1 MHSRTLLRSLTSR
14 IMLIGVMI
22 FLLLFLPSNSE
33 LNNVAVTANKASDS
47 ALKQAKLL
55 QDGIED
61 FQQTDIQT
69 SIDNAGLQAKTI
81 AELLKGQAIDIETVQ
96 TLHDAFGDLAVGL
109 ETTGE
114 FIDPESAM
122 ALATSLDNTATFLE
136 TSVAKNALEIAG
148 QVEKV
153 AQSFSS
159 NAKRLNQFLETK
171 PFNLNAIEQLRDTL
185 NSYSKAIDS
194 INQYQLSTADFN
206 GIAKSLKLV
215 SNQIH
220 YYGTFQVAKLPF
232 NWGGIDVVRGDA
244 QKAALNAAKSLATI
258 AEKTEQLGRQ
268 LPKIR
273 AAVSDSKKT
282 VDAAK
287 MMLDNALKQRE
298 TIAPILS
305 ELPEQFVFLSEEF
318 PKLALN
324 FTSLMR
330 ETSKINQAAAILRE
344 TSMRTR
350 KAAEELPKIRSAIS
364 RGARLLS
371 NSQQQLNHVINNRE
385 KYDAALG
392 QTVVTLEGLS
402 VAIPA
407 TKSQIDQ
414 RLQEQKL
421 ILDSFVVTAKTTSNM
436 IASYQASLMNRLNLI
451 RMLLYTAIVITL
463 GSCVVCFRNPSTV
476 EANHS

>member
-1 MHSRTLLRSLTSR
+1 MHSKTLLRSLTSR

-33 LNNVAVTANKASDS
+33 LNDVAVTANKAGDS
-47 ALKQAKLL
+47 ALEQIKLL

-69 SIDNAGLQAKTI
+69 SIDNAGLQAKTV
-81 AELLKGQAIDIETVQ
+81 ADLLKGQTIDIETVQ
-96 TLHDAFGDLAVGL
+96 MLHDAFGDLAVGL

-114 FIDPESAM
+114 FIDPENAM
-122 ALATSLDNTATFLE
+122 VLATSLENTATFLE
-136 TSVAKNALEIAG
+136 TSVATNALEIAG
-148 QVEKV
+148 QVEKG

-171 PFNLNAIEQLRDTL
+171 PFDLKAIEQLRDTL
-185 NSYSKAIDS
+185 NSYSKAINS
-194 INQYQLSTADFN
+194 INQYQLSTNDFN
-206 GIAKSLKLV
+206 AIAKSLEQV
-215 SNQIH
+215 SSQVQ
-220 YYGTFQVAKLPF
+220 YYGTIAILPS
-232 NWGGIDVVRGDA
+232 DTKTASR
-244 QKAALNAAKSLATI
+244 NAAKSLRVI
-258 AEKTEQLGRQ
+258 AEKTKELGRQ
-268 LPKIR
+268 LPQIR

-287 MMLDNALKQRE
+287 MMLDNALKQRD
-298 TIAPILS
+298 TIEPILR

-324 FTSLMR
+324 FTALMR
-330 ETSKINQAAAILRE
+330 ETSKINQAAAVLRE
-344 TSMRTR
+344 TAMRTR
-350 KAAEELPKIRSAIS
+350 KAGEELPKIRSAIS
-364 RGARLLS
+364 RGARLLA

-407 TKSQIDQ
+407 TKSQIDE
-414 RLQEQKL
+414 RLKEQKL
-421 ILDSFVVTAKTTSNM
+421 ILERFAVTATQTNNM
-436 IASYQASLMNRLNLI
+436 IASLQASLSNRINLI

-463 GSCVVCFRNPSTV
+463 GSCVICFRSASTV
-476 EANHS
+476 APSPS

>member
-1 MHSRTLLRSLTSR
+1 
-14 IMLIGVMI
+14 MI

-33 LNNVAVTANKASDS
+33 LNGVAVTANKAGDS
-47 ALKQAKLL
+47 ALEQIKLL

-69 SIDNAGLQAKTI
+69 SIDNAGLQAKTV
-81 AELLKGQAIDIETVQ
+81 ADLLKGQTIDIETVQ
-96 TLHDAFGDLAVGL
+96 MLHDAFGDLAVGL

-114 FIDPESAM
+114 FIDPENAM
-122 ALATSLDNTATFLE
+122 VLATSLENTATFLE
-136 TSVAKNALEIAG
+136 TSVATNALEIAG

-171 PFNLNAIEQLRDTL
+171 PFDLKAIEQLRDTL
-185 NSYSKAIDS
+185 NSYSKAINS
-194 INQYQLSTADFN
+194 INQYQLSTNDFN
-206 GIAKSLKLV
+206 AIAKSLEQV
-215 SNQIH
+215 SSQVQ
-220 YYGTFQVAKLPF
+220 YYGTIAILPS
-232 NWGGIDVVRGDA
+232 DTKTASR
-244 QKAALNAAKSLATI
+244 NAAKSLRVI
-258 AEKTEQLGRQ
+258 AEKTKQLGRQ
-268 LPKIR
+268 LPQIR

-287 MMLDNALKQRE
+287 MMLDNALKQRD
-298 TIAPILS
+298 TIEPILR

-324 FTSLMR
+324 FTALMR
-330 ETSKINQAAAILRE
+330 ETSKINQAAAVLRE
-344 TSMRTR
+344 TAMRTR
-350 KAAEELPKIRSAIS
+350 KAGEELPKIRSAIS
-364 RGARLLS
+364 RGARLLA

-407 TKSQIDQ
+407 TKSQIDE
-414 RLQEQKL
+414 RLKEQKL
-421 ILDSFVVTAKTTSNM
+421 ILERFAVTATQTNNM
-436 IASYQASLMNRLNLI
+436 IASLQASLSNRINLI

-463 GSCVVCFRNPSTV
+463 GSCVICFRSASTV
-476 EANHS
+476 APSPS